1 MGPHSCQVKP
11 HSKPWMVNL
20 EEASGRCGGVLIGTR
35 IVLTAAHCI
44 CQCKNPIN
52 PSNPS
57 CESDMVRG
65 RNCTLWKETRAIV
78 GDHDLKDG
86 KYSNNITQEQVSEIE
101 YAEPHQKWK
110 GK

>member
-44 CQCKNPIN
+44 CLQCRKFPNGTCVEEI
-52 PSNPS
+52 
-57 CESDMVRG
+57 
-65 RNCTLWKETRAIV
+65 RNCTFWKKTIAIV
-78 GDHDLKDG
+78 GDHDIKDENI
-86 KYSNNITQEQVSEIE
+86 SNSITQEQVSQIE
-101 YAEPHQKWK
+101 YAEPHKKWN

>member
-44 CQCKNPIN
+44 CQCRNA
-52 PSNPS
+52 SDQV
-57 CESDMVRG
+57 CTSDMVRG
-65 RNCTLWKETRAIV
+65 KNCTLWKATTAIV
-78 GDHDLKDG
+78 GDHDIKDA
-86 KYSNNITQEQVSEIE
+86 KNSNNITQEQVSEIE